1 MILEL
6 NNLAFTGKE
15 QSGPDQ
21 PADGKWPGLDKD
33 STWWFGSA
41 WWYMRSICL
50 VLMIPEIKSINPVA
64 TYMLSH
70 QKTTWVCFYHDFYN
84 FFLIQIP
91 ENHMGRQVDH
101 LQATIQSQL
110 EGVSEG
116 TVIQTFMYNDSD
128 KILE

>member
-1 MILEL
+1 
-6 NNLAFTGKE
+6 
-15 QSGPDQ
+15 
-21 PADGKWPGLDKD
+21 
-33 STWWFGSA
+33 
-41 WWYMRSICL
+41 MRSICL

-116 TVIQTFMYNDSD
+116 TVIQTLMYNDSD

>member
-1 MILEL
+1 MKIDENNEISEQVRGVMIHAINLL
-6 NNLAFTGKE
+6 SNND
-15 QSGPDQ
+15 PRD
-21 PADGKWPGLDKD
+21 
-33 STWWFGSA
+33 
-41 WWYMRSICL
+41 
-50 VLMIPEIKSINPVA
+50 KSIDPDA

-70 QKTTWVCFYHDFYN
+70 QKTIWVCFYHDFYN